1 MKTGSGSVAACDGI
15 CAQVAAGNQ
24 LFHLVVDSDSIAA
37 QLTTMLRNEKAGR
50 VTFIPLNQVRAQDV
64 KYPDAGNDALP
75 LVKKLTLEAKFKDAV
90 HQVCMYISAACR

>member
-1 MKTGSGSVAACDGI
+1 MCV
-15 CAQVAAGNQ
+15 QVAAGNQ
-24 LFHLVVDSDSIAA
+24 LFHLVVDSDNIAA

-75 LVKKLTLEAKFKDAV
+75 LVKKLTFEAKFKDAV
-90 HQVCMYISAACR
+90 HQVCSLPHTCCLCMVL